1 MTEGLNLRVTKR
13 NGSLETVSFDK
24 ITKRLGNLSK
34 GLSGVSPIIVAQKTI
49 ASIFD
54 GITTR
59 EIDILTADIAISL
72 ATDHPDYGI
81 LASNI
86 LISNLHKETS
96 SSILSVFKIMNN
108 NLNVYGEKSS
118 LVADDVW
125 QVVKKHSK
133 HLDSLL
139 NFQKD
144 YTYDYFAIKTLE
156 KMYLTKVNGKVVERP
171 QHMLLRVAL
180 GIWKNDMPR
189 VEETYKLL
197 SDKLFTHASPTL
209 FNASMKHAQL
219 SSCFDKDT
227 EVFIIGKG
235 IVHINEVQLGDLVIT
250 HTGKVQKVLQLHQN
264 PLGERKLYN
273 LKATYTPAIKVTENH
288 RLMVISKD
296 ELALGVG
303 KGSWKP
309 VSDIHQGD
317 FLSIPKKVG
326 GVSTEVWDVMDFTER
341 IDYGKSD
348 DDVKFSLVGD
358 KIQFETTFKV
368 QGPQFQGKEV
378 LVSHKR
384 GNLVNRFWTVDQ
396 DFAWFMGVW
405 YGDGC
410 VTHGKN
416 RKDIS
421 IPKNIQIVSSKTNP
435 KLITKIC
442 EIGEKVFG
450 FAPSVSYCKSQD
462 LVQIVFHSRLLA
474 IVFKHVFGHGFDG
487 KHLMLQM
494 HAWDAKL
501 VRAMLGG
508 LVSSDGC
515 LTKQGQIIIS
525 LSNYRLLKE
534 FYFITRNV
542 GILTSFAATA
552 QSHKPEWKHHK
563 TWTMRLLPD
572 EEIMQHVIKF
582 YDDDRMSMRSNTTR
596 NVILLD
602 GQYFVKVTNRDLVVE
617 DLPEY
622 VYTLGIEE
630 DHSYNVEG
638 IVCEN
643 CFLLD
648 MEDSI
653 DGIYKVLTNCA
664 RISKYGGGIGVNCH
678 SIRSRDAIIR
688 GTNGSSTGIIPMLRT
703 FNATARYVN
712 QGSRRNGSIA
722 FYLEP
727 HHPDLLEFIAAKR
740 NHGNEEERARD
751 LFYAL
756 WVSDLFM
763 KRVENDE
770 MWSFMDPD
778 KCKGL
783 CDVYGDEYEALY
795 IKYES
800 EGRYA
805 KQVKAQEVWY
815 ELMVSQIET
824 GSPYVVFK
832 DSVNRK
838 SNQKNVGVIKSSN
851 LCSEITEFTSP
862 TETAVC
868 NLNSLS
874 LPGFVQGG
882 QFDFHALYK
891 VTKVCARN
899 LDRVIDV
906 TFYPIEEARRSNLR
920 HRPIGIGVQG
930 LADVFIMM
938 KYPFESEEAMRL
950 NREIFETIYFA
961 ALETSMEL
969 AKENGAYETFKG
981 SPTSEGILQCD
992 LWDSQPTLDLW
1003 DWKTLRKDIITYG
1016 LRNSL
1021 STAVMPTASTSQLLG
1036 NNECIEP
1043 YTSNMYLRRTL
1054 AGEFVVINKHLVR
1067 DLIRLGIWDKEI
1079 RDDIIRD
1086 NGSVQSVSR
1095 IPDDIKELYK
1105 TAWEIKQKT
1114 LVDMAISRGAFVC
1127 QSQSLNIFMGEPSF
1141 KKLSSMLFYG
1151 WKGGIKT
1158 GIYYLRS
1165 RGSGNATK
1173 VVVDSKQP
1181 APIVEEEPDCVM
1193 CSG

>member
-1 MTEGLNLRVTKR
+1 MNVTKR

-72 ATDHPDYGI
+72 ATDHPDYGV

-108 NLNVYGEKSS
+108 NLNVYGEKNS

-180 GIWKNDMPR
+180 GIWKNDMPK

-209 FNASMKHAQL
+209 FNAGMKHPNL
-219 SSCFDKDT
+219 SS
-227 EVFIIGKG
+227 
-235 IVHINEVQLGDLVIT
+235 
-250 HTGKVQKVLQLHQN
+250 
-264 PLGERKLYN
+264 
-273 LKATYTPAIKVTENH
+273 
-288 RLMVISKD
+288 
-296 ELALGVG
+296 
-303 KGSWKP
+303 
-309 VSDIHQGD
+309 
-317 FLSIPKKVG
+317 
-326 GVSTEVWDVMDFTER
+326 
-341 IDYGKSD
+341 
-348 DDVKFSLVGD
+348 
-358 KIQFETTFKV
+358 
-368 QGPQFQGKEV
+368 
-378 LVSHKR
+378 
-384 GNLVNRFWTVDQ
+384 
-396 DFAWFMGVW
+396 
-405 YGDGC
+405 
-410 VTHGKN
+410 
-416 RKDIS
+416 
-421 IPKNIQIVSSKTNP
+421 
-435 KLITKIC
+435 
-442 EIGEKVFG
+442 
-450 FAPSVSYCKSQD
+450 
-462 LVQIVFHSRLLA
+462 
-474 IVFKHVFGHGFDG
+474 
-487 KHLMLQM
+487 
-494 HAWDAKL
+494 
-501 VRAMLGG
+501 
-508 LVSSDGC
+508 
-515 LTKQGQIIIS
+515 
-525 LSNYRLLKE
+525 
-534 FYFITRNV
+534 
-542 GILTSFAATA
+542 
-552 QSHKPEWKHHK
+552 
-563 TWTMRLLPD
+563 
-572 EEIMQHVIKF
+572 
-582 YDDDRMSMRSNTTR
+582 
-596 NVILLD
+596 
-602 GQYFVKVTNRDLVVE
+602 
-617 DLPEY
+617 
-622 VYTLGIEE
+622 
-630 DHSYNVEG
+630 
-638 IVCEN
+638 

-653 DGIYKVLTNCA
+653 DGIYKVLADCA
-664 RISKYGGGIGVNCH
+664 KISKHGGGIGVNCH

-722 FYLEP
+722 FYIEP
-727 HHPDLLEFIAAKR
+727 HHPDLLDFLSAKR

-778 KCKGL
+778 RCKGL

-795 IKYES
+795 TKYES
-800 EGRYA
+800 EGRYV
-805 KQVKAQEVWY
+805 KQMKAQAIWT
-815 ELMVSQIET
+815 ELLVSQIEL
-824 GSPYVVFK
+824 GNPYVVFK

-851 LCSEITEFTSP
+851 LCVAPETMVLTDKGYFPIIDLHGKEVNVWNGQEFSTTIVRKTGENQKLLHVSFGNGMTLRCTPYHKFYIETGSRPANKSKPVIVEAKDLKLGMKLIRCDDFPTINLEKKEFKYPYTHGLFSAEGTYNRSDDTLKHRCNYQVYQNTDFCKKHQKHIKKYDTDGICCADSNCDKPLLYLYGEKKKLLQYIDWSYYNVNDSSNRIDISLPYDIPKKFLVPMNHDITTKLQWLAGLVDGDGCIVEFNGVKNIQLASIELEFIQNVLLMLQTLGVYSSIGVLREARNTNLPDGKGSMKFYPCKKCYRINIDCKNLLHLIDLGFSPKRLDIADIRPPHHQTNKYIQITGVEDNGDVDDTYCFNEPKRHMGIFNGILTGQCSEITEFTSP

-868 NLNSLS
+868 NLSSIS
-874 LPGFVQGG
+874 LPAFVQGG

-930 LADVFIMM
+930 LADVFIML
-938 KYPFESEEAMRL
+938 KHPFESDEAMRL

-1003 DWKTLRKDIITYG
+1003 DWKTLRNDIVTYG

-1181 APIVEEEPDCVM
+1181 APVVEEEPECVM

>member
-1 MTEGLNLRVTKR
+1 MNVTKR

-54 GITTR
+54 MITTR

-72 ATDHPDYGI
+72 ATDHPDYGV

-108 NLNVYGEKSS
+108 NLNVYGEKNS

-180 GIWKNDMPR
+180 GIWKNDMPK

-209 FNASMKHAQL
+209 FNAGMKHPQL
-219 SSCFDKDT
+219 SS
-227 EVFIIGKG
+227 
-235 IVHINEVQLGDLVIT
+235 
-250 HTGKVQKVLQLHQN
+250 
-264 PLGERKLYN
+264 
-273 LKATYTPAIKVTENH
+273 
-288 RLMVISKD
+288 
-296 ELALGVG
+296 
-303 KGSWKP
+303 
-309 VSDIHQGD
+309 
-317 FLSIPKKVG
+317 
-326 GVSTEVWDVMDFTER
+326 
-341 IDYGKSD
+341 
-348 DDVKFSLVGD
+348 
-358 KIQFETTFKV
+358 
-368 QGPQFQGKEV
+368 
-378 LVSHKR
+378 
-384 GNLVNRFWTVDQ
+384 
-396 DFAWFMGVW
+396 
-405 YGDGC
+405 
-410 VTHGKN
+410 
-416 RKDIS
+416 
-421 IPKNIQIVSSKTNP
+421 
-435 KLITKIC
+435 
-442 EIGEKVFG
+442 
-450 FAPSVSYCKSQD
+450 
-462 LVQIVFHSRLLA
+462 
-474 IVFKHVFGHGFDG
+474 
-487 KHLMLQM
+487 
-494 HAWDAKL
+494 
-501 VRAMLGG
+501 
-508 LVSSDGC
+508 
-515 LTKQGQIIIS
+515 
-525 LSNYRLLKE
+525 
-534 FYFITRNV
+534 
-542 GILTSFAATA
+542 
-552 QSHKPEWKHHK
+552 
-563 TWTMRLLPD
+563 
-572 EEIMQHVIKF
+572 
-582 YDDDRMSMRSNTTR
+582 
-596 NVILLD
+596 
-602 GQYFVKVTNRDLVVE
+602 
-617 DLPEY
+617 
-622 VYTLGIEE
+622 
-630 DHSYNVEG
+630 
-638 IVCEN
+638 

-653 DGIYKVLTNCA
+653 DGIYKVLADCA

-783 CDVYGDEYEALY
+783 CDVYGDEYETLY
-795 IKYES
+795 TKYET
-800 EGRYA
+800 EGRYV
-805 KQVKAQEVWY
+805 KQVKAQAIWT
-815 ELMVSQIET
+815 ELLVSQIEL
-824 GSPYVVFK
+824 GNPYVVFK

-851 LCSEITEFTSP
+851 LCVSPETMILTDKGYFPIMELHGKEVNVWNGQEFSTTIVQKTGENQELLNVSFGNGMKLRCTPYHKFYIETGSRPAQKSVPVVIEAKDLKLGMKLIRCALPTININNTEKFKYPYTHGLFTADGTYNKHKQDGSKHRCSYQVYRDTDFCKRHQKNESKFDEDIIIKKRRSGTTDKDVRMCCAESFCNVPLLSLYGEKKELLPYIEWSYYNTNESCDRIDVSLPHDIHEKFKVPMNCDIFTKVQWLAGLFDGDGCVTEQDGIKNIQLASVELEFLQNVLLMLQTLGVYSSIGILHVACNRSLPDGKGGRKMYPCKTCYRMNIDCTNVIHLIDLGFSPKRLDIKNIRPPHHQTNKYVKITGVEDNGDIDDTYCFNEPKRHMGIFNGVIIGNCSEITEFTSP

-868 NLNSLS
+868 NLSSIS
-874 LPGFVQGG
+874 LPAFVQGG

-930 LADVFIMM
+930 LADVFIML
-938 KYPFESEEAMRL
+938 KHPFESDEAMRL

-981 SPTSEGILQCD
+981 SPASQGILQFD
-992 LWDSQPTLDLW
+992 MWDSQPTLDLW
-1003 DWKTLRKDIITYG
+1003 DWKTLRNDIVTYG

-1181 APIVEEEPDCVM
+1181 APVVEEEPECVM

>member
-1 MTEGLNLRVTKR
+1 MNVTKR

-72 ATDHPDYGI
+72 ATDHPDYGV

-108 NLNVYGEKSS
+108 NLNVYGEKNS
-118 LVADDVW
+118 LVAEDVW

-209 FNASMKHAQL
+209 FNAGMKHAQL
-219 SSCFDKDT
+219 SS
-227 EVFIIGKG
+227 
-235 IVHINEVQLGDLVIT
+235 
-250 HTGKVQKVLQLHQN
+250 
-264 PLGERKLYN
+264 
-273 LKATYTPAIKVTENH
+273 
-288 RLMVISKD
+288 
-296 ELALGVG
+296 
-303 KGSWKP
+303 
-309 VSDIHQGD
+309 
-317 FLSIPKKVG
+317 
-326 GVSTEVWDVMDFTER
+326 
-341 IDYGKSD
+341 
-348 DDVKFSLVGD
+348 
-358 KIQFETTFKV
+358 
-368 QGPQFQGKEV
+368 
-378 LVSHKR
+378 
-384 GNLVNRFWTVDQ
+384 
-396 DFAWFMGVW
+396 
-405 YGDGC
+405 
-410 VTHGKN
+410 
-416 RKDIS
+416 
-421 IPKNIQIVSSKTNP
+421 
-435 KLITKIC
+435 
-442 EIGEKVFG
+442 
-450 FAPSVSYCKSQD
+450 
-462 LVQIVFHSRLLA
+462 
-474 IVFKHVFGHGFDG
+474 
-487 KHLMLQM
+487 
-494 HAWDAKL
+494 
-501 VRAMLGG
+501 
-508 LVSSDGC
+508 
-515 LTKQGQIIIS
+515 
-525 LSNYRLLKE
+525 
-534 FYFITRNV
+534 
-542 GILTSFAATA
+542 
-552 QSHKPEWKHHK
+552 
-563 TWTMRLLPD
+563 
-572 EEIMQHVIKF
+572 
-582 YDDDRMSMRSNTTR
+582 
-596 NVILLD
+596 
-602 GQYFVKVTNRDLVVE
+602 
-617 DLPEY
+617 
-622 VYTLGIEE
+622 
-630 DHSYNVEG
+630 
-638 IVCEN
+638 

-664 RISKYGGGIGVNCH
+664 RISKHGGGIGVNCH
-678 SIRSRDAIIR
+678 SIRSRDSIIR

-795 IKYES
+795 TKYES
-800 EGRYA
+800 EGRYS

-851 LCSEITEFTSP
+851 LCVAPETMVLTDKGYFPIIDLHGKEVNVWNGEEFSKTIVQKTGENQEMIKVSCSNGFDLICTPYHRFTVQDKQDVRVSKLHIIEAKDLKKGMKIIRCIFPVIDSESESFKYPYTHGFYCGDGTMNRHDGITKHRCNYQVYRNTDFCKRHQKNTKEYKNDEEEMIVRRSGTSSREIQLCCANSYTEKPCVALYGEKIDLLKYLDVRTTSGIIQKDKINCQLPLDMEQKFKVPVNQSLKTKLDWLAGYCDADGCVVKNEKSESIQIACVNLPFLQNVVLMLQTMGCNANIRFHKNEREQSLPNGKGGSRNFACQKTYRLSIGSVFVQQLIKLGFSPKRLILPIRNEIVGIERYNTILSTEYLEKKMDTYCFNEPKRHMGIFNGILSMNCSEITEFTSP

-874 LPGFVQGG
+874 LPAFVQGG

-938 KYPFESEEAMRL
+938 KFPFESEEAMRL

-992 LWDSQPTLDLW
+992 LWDSQPTLDIW
-1003 DWKTLRKDIITYG
+1003 DWKTLRKDIVTYG

-1043 YTSNMYLRRTL
+1043 YTSNIYLRRTL

-1086 NGSVQSVSR
+1086 NGSVQSVTR

-1181 APIVEEEPDCVM
+1181 APVVEEEPDCVM